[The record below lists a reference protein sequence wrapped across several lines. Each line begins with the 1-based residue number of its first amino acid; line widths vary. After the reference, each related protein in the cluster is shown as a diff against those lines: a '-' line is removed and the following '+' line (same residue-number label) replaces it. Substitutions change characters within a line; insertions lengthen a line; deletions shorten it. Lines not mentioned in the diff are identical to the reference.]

1 MADARPLSV
10 LLVTPAMAPSTR
22 GNAIT
27 ADRIAAALRERG
39 LTIAVTTP
47 DRLEGA
53 PECDLVH
60 AFHARTAGGPARAL
74 AEGRRRALVITITGT
89 DANVDLFDAGRR
101 EPVLANMRAARLLVV
116 FHASIGE
123 TIARVDP
130 SLAGAIRI
138 VPQSPSLPR
147 KSFDFRAQ
155 LGIPRRAVVLFLPGG
170 IRPVKG
176 TLWPFA
182 PFRRL
187 HARHPELHLVLAG
200 LRLDADYAARVD
212 EEIRRSP
219 GSAYVGEI
227 PHERMHAALAGSD
240 LVLNCSESE
249 GGMPNSLLE
258 TMTTDTPLL
267 VRGIPGN
274 LSLVREGVTGLTF
287 AGEDDFEAQ
296 VERFLADP
304 RDARNMAQVAREE
317 VTRTFRR
324 EAEAQSYELVYREA
338 LARRGH

>member
-1 MADARPLSV
+1 M
-10 LLVTPAMAPSTR
+10 LLVTPDVPPSTR

-27 ADRIAAALRERG
+27 VERIAGALRERG
-39 LTIAVTTP
+39 LAVAVTTP
-47 DRLEGA
+47 DGLDEA
-53 PECDLVH
+53 PEADVLH
-60 AFHARTAGGPARAL
+60 AFHARRAGGPARAL
-74 AEGRRRALVITITGT
+74 AERRSRPLVITITGT
-89 DANVDLFDAGRR
+89 DANLDLFDAERR
-101 EPVLANMRAARLLVV
+101 EATLENMRAAELLVV
-116 FHASIGE
+116 FHASIGD
-123 TIARVDP
+123 TIAGVDP
-130 SLAGAIRI
+130 ALGRRIRI
-138 VPQSPSLPR
+138 IPQSPFLPK

-155 LGIPRRAVVLFLPGG
+155 LGIPRRAVVLLLPGG

-187 HARHPELHLVLAG
+187 RARHPELCLVLAG
-200 LRLDADYAARVD
+200 PRLDPGYAARVD
-212 EEIRRSP
+212 EEILRTP
-219 GSAYVGEI
+219 GALHVGEI
-227 PHERMHAALAGSD
+227 AHDRMHAALVGSD

-267 VRGIPGN
+267 VRRIPGN

-296 VERFLADP
+296 VDRFLANP
-304 RDARNMAQVAREE
+304 RDARKMAQVAREE

-324 EAEAQSYELVYREA
+324 ETEAQSYELVYREA
-338 LARRGH
+338 LASRR